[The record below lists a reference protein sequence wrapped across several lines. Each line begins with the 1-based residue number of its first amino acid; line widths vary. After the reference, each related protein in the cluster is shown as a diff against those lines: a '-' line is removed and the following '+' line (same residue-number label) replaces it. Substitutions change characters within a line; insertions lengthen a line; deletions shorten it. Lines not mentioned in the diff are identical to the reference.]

1 MTNQNHTADTARL
14 AKQARLGG
22 GSAKISNDSQKT
34 ICVDTNA
41 VLGQLSP
48 SWQQR
53 LEQASAARGD
63 EKSAKTIKVDMESI
77 LSHMAKTRSTQT
89 QIQTPTVSKRRLS
102 VRAMVLATIAS
113 LAMLGLVFNCVS

>member
-1 MTNQNHTADTARL
+1 MVDDNHTADTARL
-14 AKQARLGG
+14 AMQARLGG
-22 GSAKISNDSQKT
+22 GSGKIPNHSQKT

-41 VLGQLSP
+41 VLGKLSQ

-53 LEQASAARGD
+53 LEQASADRGD
-63 EKSAKTIKVDMESI
+63 ETSAKTIKVDMESI

-102 VRAMVLATIAS
+102 VRAMVLATIAL
-113 LAMLGLVFNCVS
+113 LAVLGLVFMV